1 MRRLQVGALPQI
13 IALTL
18 LVLVL
23 LAGGALWFNY
33 LGLIDATEAFAP
45 VLRLVGIDG
54 GRDEVQVEAELLLD
68 QERLEKLEEALV
80 LQEEALMQREQ
91 ELVARDNE
99 ITRRQDEIEARER
112 DIQDRENSFNE
123 RVRRYDNRREVLVQN
138 SRDLQNMRPEEAVQI
153 LAGFDDQLLIDT
165 LRVTEELAQ
174 EAGAF
179 SMVPVWLARLPAER
193 ASEIQR
199 KMTIRSEQ

>member
-33 LGLIDATEAFAP
+33 LGLIDATEAFSP

-68 QERLEKLEEALV
+68 RERLEKLEEALV

-91 ELVARDNE
+91 ELAARDNE

>member
-33 LGLIDATEAFAP
+33 LGLIDVTETFSP

-68 QERLEKLEEALV
+68 RERLEKLEEALV
-80 LQEEALMQREQ
+80 LQEEALMEREQ
-91 ELVARDNE
+91 ELSDRNNE
-99 ITRRQDEIEARER
+99 ISRRQDEIEARER

-138 SRDLQNMRPEEAVQI
+138 ARDLLNMRPEEAVQI

-179 SMVPVWLARLPAER
+179 SMVSVWLARLPAER

>member
-33 LGLIDATEAFAP
+33 LGLIDVTETFSP
-45 VLRLVGIDG
+45 VLRLFGVDAR
-54 GRDEVQVEAELLLD
+54 RDEVAVEAALLLD
-68 QERLEKLEEALV
+68 RERLEKLEEALV
-80 LQEEALMQREQ
+80 LQEEALLQRER
-91 ELVARDNE
+91 ELEQLNSEVS
-99 ITRRQDEIEARER
+99 RRRDEIEARER

-138 SRDLQNMRPEEAVQI
+138 SRDLQNMRPEEAVRI
-153 LAGFDDQLLIDT
+153 LVGYDDQLLIDT

-179 SMVPVWLARLPAER
+179 SMVPIWLARLPAER
-193 ASEIQR
+193 ASEVQR

>member
-33 LGLIDATEAFAP
+33 LGLIDATEAFSP

-54 GRDEVQVEAELLLD
+54 DRDEVQVEAELLLD
-68 QERLEKLEEALV
+68 RERLEKLEEALV

-91 ELVARDNE
+91 ELAARDNE

>member
-1 MRRLQVGALPQI
+1 MPRLQVGALPQI

-33 LGLIDATEAFAP
+33 LGLIDVTETFSP
-45 VLRLVGIDG
+45 VLRLVGIDA
-54 GRDEVQVEAELLLD
+54 RSDEVRVEEELLLD

-80 LQEEALMQREQ
+80 LQEEELMQREQ
-91 ELVARDNE
+91 DLVARDNE
-99 ITRRQDEIEARER
+99 ISRRQDEIEARER

-123 RVRRYDNRREVLVQN
+123 RVSRYDNRREVLQQN

-153 LAGFDDQLLIDT
+153 LVGFDDQLLIDT

-174 EAGAF
+174 EAGDF